1 METRHY
7 KEELSAYANGEL
19 APDQQI
25 AVRDHVADCSECR
38 ATYDEIV
45 LGSRLA
51 NQLPRADV
59 SDAVWANIVDTLDG
73 NLQERFA
80 LIPSNSGFGLRK
92 AFAVAIAFV
101 AVAGLA
107 TLVFISLF
115 GGESPYQASVT
126 NQNGRDPNPGSTIS
140 QTNVNLATEA
150 NTEVNA
156 NTNANAATTPTDGFS
171 VETLAGVPMIEGGGK
186 DRIGVGQI
194 LETDGRSTARIA
206 VADIGTVDVSPNSR
220 VRLEETG
227 KDQHRLSL
235 ERGKLHAKIFAPP
248 RLFVVDTPSAKA
260 VDLGCEYTLD
270 VDKNGD
276 SILHVTGGWVALE
289 RDGRESVVPAG
300 MMCKTRKGR
309 GLGTPFS
316 TEATEAFKK
325 ALDAFDFSRG
335 GSSSV
340 QTMIREA
347 EFYDMFTLWHL
358 LSRVGVEDRGAVYDA
373 LANLVAPPAGV
384 TREGILSKNK
394 KMLDAWKVEIENAWF
409 S

>member
-115 GGESPYQASVT
+115 GGE
-126 NQNGRDPNPGSTIS
+126 
-140 QTNVNLATEA
+140 
-150 NTEVNA
+150 
-156 NTNANAATTPTDGFS
+156 
-171 VETLAGVPMIEGGGK
+171 K
-186 DRIGVGQI
+186 
-194 LETDGRSTARIA
+194 
-206 VADIGTVDVSPNSR
+206 
-220 VRLEETG
+220 VRLL
-227 KDQHRLSL
+227 RC
-235 ERGKLHAKIFAPP
+235 IF
-248 RLFVVDTPSAKA
+248 
-260 VDLGCEYTLD
+260 E
-270 VDKNGD
+270 
-276 SILHVTGGWVALE
+276 H
-289 RDGRESVVPAG
+289 
-300 MMCKTRKGR
+300 
-309 GLGTPFS
+309 
-316 TEATEAFKK
+316 
-325 ALDAFDFSRG
+325 
-335 GSSSV
+335 
-340 QTMIREA
+340 
-347 EFYDMFTLWHL
+347 
-358 LSRVGVEDRGAVYDA
+358 
-373 LANLVAPPAGV
+373 
-384 TREGILSKNK
+384 
-394 KMLDAWKVEIENAWF
+394 
-409 S
+409 